1 MRVSFERFALL
12 AGLLVL
18 VSSLQFG
25 FGLGGAAIALPG
37 ALLLGA
43 GTTFLWLHFN
53 LGTEKP
59 WLPPLL
65 VSVAVLLSSVILE
78 LAFRPDLGQWFAF
91 LIAGASSAAVMTI
104 VLRNRRRCNLCSRS
118 LSSQA
123 LTFRCPRCTQEVC
136 EETCWNFEH
145 RRCNLCLEQRVPIMP
160 IETAWWTRVAGP
172 RVTQGRCL
180 VCLAAADKVDLRSCP
195 NCRRMQCRD
204 CWDFE
209 NGQCSRCAAALPDL
223 PPALN
228 SIIGSGYGGAL
239 EENPR

>member
-1 MRVSFERFALL
+1 MNFSFQRFTLL

-18 VSSLQFG
+18 VSSVQFG
-25 FGLGGAAIALPG
+25 LGLGGAAVALPG
-37 ALLLGA
+37 ALLLGV
-43 GTTFLWLHFN
+43 GTTLLWLH
-53 LGTEKP
+53 LDAGVEKP

-65 VSVAVLLSSVILE
+65 IAGAVLLSSVIVE
-78 LAFRPDLGQWFAF
+78 LALRPDVGQWFAF
-91 LIAGASSAAVMTI
+91 VLAGAGGAGVVAV

-123 LTFRCPRCTQEVC
+123 LTFRCPRCSQEVC

-145 RRCNLCLEQRVPIMP
+145 RRCALCLEQRVPIMP
-160 IETAWWTRVAGP
+160 IESGWWTRVAGP

-180 VCLAAADKVDLRSCP
+180 VCLTAADKADLRACP

-204 CWDFE
+204 CWDFS

-223 PPALN
+223 PPAL
-228 SIIGSGYGGAL
+228 SRVIGGGL
-239 EENPR
+239 EGLPE